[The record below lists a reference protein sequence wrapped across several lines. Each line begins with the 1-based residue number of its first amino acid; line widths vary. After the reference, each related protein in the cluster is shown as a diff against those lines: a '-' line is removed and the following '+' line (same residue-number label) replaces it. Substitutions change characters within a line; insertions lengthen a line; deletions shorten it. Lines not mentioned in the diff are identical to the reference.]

1 MVHIVKER
9 NEDEEPF
16 DYDATKEMLEIR
28 KREIERTID
37 DHLED
42 LYTEGNMFEFEGMSH
57 DLKLQYLLGQATQCD
72 ELENKGHAK
81 AKNKDKVW
89 PFKDSRL
96 RLKGLTLSYDVYQS
110 HEFKMLK
117 DIDEIVTS
125 EA

>member
-57 DLKLQYLLGQATQCD
+57 DLKL
-72 ELENKGHAK
+72 
-81 AKNKDKVW
+81 
-89 PFKDSRL
+89 
-96 RLKGLTLSYDVYQS
+96 
-110 HEFKMLK
+110 
-117 DIDEIVTS
+117 
-125 EA
+125 